1 MLAEVVRNEER
12 GNRMERITITLKD
25 GTKFEYEDQY
35 FWGLD
40 LDDHLRKGE
49 QFVQTKN
56 AIIRID
62 SIYHITWEDVPEDKT
77 E

>member
-1 MLAEVVRNEER
+1 MK
-12 GNRMERITITLKD
+12 RIIITLKD
-25 GTKFEYEDQY
+25 GTKFEYEEQY

-49 QFVQTKN
+49 QFIQIN
-56 AIIRID
+56 HAIIRID
-62 SIYHITWEDVPEDKT
+62 SIYHVVWEDVPEDKI

>member
-1 MLAEVVRNEER
+1 MKK
-12 GNRMERITITLKD
+12 ITITLKD
-25 GTKFEYEDQY
+25 GTKFEFEEKY

-40 LDDHLRKGE
+40 LDEHLRKGE
-49 QFVQTKN
+49 QFLQVKN

-62 SIYHITWEDVPEDKT
+62 SIYHVVWEDVPEANQEGKT

>member
-1 MLAEVVRNEER
+1 MK
-12 GNRMERITITLKD
+12 RIIITLKD
-25 GTKFEYEDQY
+25 GTKFEYEDEY
-35 FWGLD
+35 FWSLD

-49 QFVQTKN
+49 QFVQVKR

-62 SIYHITWEDVPEDKT
+62 SIYHVVWKDVPEDKT

>member
-1 MLAEVVRNEER
+1 MKK
-12 GNRMERITITLKD
+12 IIITLKD

-49 QFVQTKN
+49 QFIQIKN

-62 SIYHITWEDVPEDKT
+62 SIYHVVWEDVPEGKT

>member
-1 MLAEVVRNEER
+1 MK
-12 GNRMERITITLKD
+12 RIKITLKD
-25 GTKFEYEDQY
+25 GTTFEYEDKY
-35 FWGLD
+35 CWGFD

-49 QFVQTKN
+49 QFIQIKQ

-62 SIYHITWEDVPEDKT
+62 SIYHITWEDIPEDET